1 MFAVISLTLMGL
13 MLGALLGIAA
23 RYFAVEGNPLQA
35 EILEILPG
43 SQCGQCGF
51 AGCNPAAEALANGK
65 APVTLCPPGG
75 KAVVEKL
82 AAKLGVTIDLASVAD
97 NKPKFAF
104 INEAL
109 CIGCQRCF
117 KRCPTDAIMGGP
129 KQLHTV
135 ISDACTGCGKCVD
148 TCPTECIR
156 LREIKPT
163 LQTWHWHKPD
173 MAIAE
178 RISL

>member
-43 SQCGQCGF
+43 SQCGQCG
-51 AGCNPAAEALANGK
+51 
-65 APVTLCPPGG
+65 TLCPPGG
-75 KAVVEKL
+75 KVVVEKL
-82 AAKLGVTIDLASVAD
+82 AAKLGVSIDLSSVAD
-97 NKPKFAF
+97 NTPKFAF

-129 KQLHTV
+129 KQ
-135 ISDACTGCGKCVD
+135 CVD

-173 MAIAE
+173 MAVA
-178 RISL
+178 